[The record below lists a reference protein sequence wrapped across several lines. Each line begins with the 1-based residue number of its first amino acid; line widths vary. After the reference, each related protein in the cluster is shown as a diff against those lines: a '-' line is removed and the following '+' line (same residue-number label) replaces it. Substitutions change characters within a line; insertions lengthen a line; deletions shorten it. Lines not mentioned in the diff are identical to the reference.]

1 MKATSMHIHLKG
13 LQLYAYHGV
22 LPQERQTGSY
32 FYINL
37 SIKTDFSQASQTD
50 NLEGTI
56 SYADIF
62 EAVKSEMSTPS
73 SLLEHVCERISKRL
87 FNDFP
92 TIEEINIELNK
103 ENPPMGA
110 CVKSVGVSAHYLK

>member
-62 EAVKSEMSTPS
+62 EAVKSEMNTPS

-110 CVKSVGVSAHYLK
+110 CVKSVGISAHYLK

>member
-62 EAVKSEMSTPS
+62 EAVKSEMNTPS

>member
-13 LQLYAYHGV
+13 LQFYAYHGV

-62 EAVKSEMSTPS
+62 EAIKSEMNIPS